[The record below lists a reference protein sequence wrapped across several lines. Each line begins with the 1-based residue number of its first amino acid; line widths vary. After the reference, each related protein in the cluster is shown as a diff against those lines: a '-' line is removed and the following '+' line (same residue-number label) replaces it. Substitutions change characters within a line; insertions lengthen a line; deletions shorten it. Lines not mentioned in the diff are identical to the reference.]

1 MTQKAIAEI
10 NRATLEEVFPIE
22 CDLVGTENLD
32 DLCEGYE
39 DFAKS
44 DEGFGM
50 EVGESLAIIAN
61 AVTVI
66 GFVWTLLQACPKSEL
81 PPPQEIDEIVLHS
94 VQESNALTGEQR
106 HAIYMTLTVKRN
118 AQPH

>member
-10 NRATLEEVFPIE
+10 NRAILEEVFPIE

-39 DFAKS
+39 DFAES
-44 DEGFGM
+44 DQAFRM
-50 EVGESLAIIAN
+50 DVGESLAILAN

-66 GFVWTLLQACPKSEL
+66 AFVWTLLQERRKTEL
-81 PPPQEIDEIVLHS
+81 PPPQEIDEIVLRS
-94 VQESNALTGEQR
+94 VQESNALTGERRQ
-106 HAIYMTLTVKRN
+106 AIYLTLTVKRN